1 ITPEVVSAE
10 RWLFTPGA
18 AVRGPGGGGFGLP
31 RGAAVGRNPAAGA
44 RIDFYF
50 RQAPD
55 SASPVTLELRDARD
69 SLVRRFSTKPP
80 PEGDTLRVTAGLN
93 RFVWDLRYP
102 GAHRF
107 RGMVLWAGDTRG
119 PVAVPGTYTVRL
131 AAGTWNA
138 SRTFQ
143 VREDPRVTVPLA
155 DLQRQFDFLLR
166 IRDRVSA
173 ANDAVKQIRDLVQQ
187 VEGVTTRVK
196 GQAGAAPIRTQADSL
211 KAHLQAVER
220 EIYQVQNRSGEDP
233 LNFPIRIN
241 NKLAALTGVVGSAD
255 APPTD
260 VSQAVFDA
268 LDAQLKTQLDRLNAI
283 VTGEVPALNRLVA
296 EQNVPAVIVQ

>member
-1 ITPEVVSAE
+1 M
-10 RWLFTPGA
+10 
-18 AVRGPGGGGFGLP
+18 
-31 RGAAVGRNPAAGA
+31 
-44 RIDFYF
+44 
-50 RQAPD
+50 
-55 SASPVTLELRDARD
+55 PV
-69 SLVRRFSTKPP
+69 
-80 PEGDTLRVTAGLN
+80 
-93 RFVWDLRYP
+93 
-102 GAHRF
+102 
-107 RGMVLWAGDTRG
+107 
-119 PVAVPGTYTVRL
+119 
-131 AAGTWNA
+131 
-138 SRTFQ
+138 
-143 VREDPRVTVPLA
+143 A
-155 DLQRQFDFLLR
+155 DLQRQFDFLVR

-173 ANDAVKQIRDLVQQ
+173 ANDAVKQIRDIVQQ

-260 VSQAVFDA
+260 VSQAVFEA
-268 LDAQLKTQLDRLNAI
+268 LDAQLKTQLDRLNTI
-283 VTGEVPALNRLVA
+283 VTGEVPAFNRLVA